1 MTTNSHIINLNEA
14 IQLTHAFQNAP
25 QYQGNTVAC
34 MIDATA
40 YQQLLAQPGCVNVR
54 TYFALDQGV
63 LTIVVVG
70 VDSEGNDMSNGI
82 LLDITYGCPSDCPVD
97 SPLMV
102 QSQ

>member
-1 MTTNSHIINLNEA
+1 MTTNSHIINLNDA